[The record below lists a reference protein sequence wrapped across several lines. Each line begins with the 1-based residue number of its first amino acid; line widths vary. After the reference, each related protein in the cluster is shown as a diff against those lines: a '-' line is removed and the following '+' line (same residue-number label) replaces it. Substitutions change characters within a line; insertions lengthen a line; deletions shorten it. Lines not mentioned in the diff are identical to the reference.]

1 MQLTWTCTFVTPRA
15 ATLDQATTLVTSE
28 QRRHLVTIMNSL
40 QHQNVYIHMPSNQPE
55 VVPRSTFLAIRRKF
69 LSAPPQPILA
79 TPTTVQARYCPLRLH
94 LVNSH
99 SVCSLGHERRIR
111 RLVSAQPT
119 EKRQGFAAG
128 GARQGQPCAHSN
140 PHRLRA
146 ATRRKVSRPILR
158 NPCQSFS
165 PPATRFGIDGVS
177 FRQVE
182 QPLCFYVAASSC

>member
-1 MQLTWTCTFVTPRA
+1 MTPLA
-15 ATLDQATTLVTSE
+15 ATLDQATTVVTSE
-28 QRRHLVTIMNSL
+28 QYRYLVTIMNAL

-55 VVPRSTFLAIRRKF
+55 VAPWLAFLAIRRQF

-79 TPTTVQARYCPLRLH
+79 TPTTVQARYCSMRLQ

-99 SVCSLGHERRIR
+99 SVCSLCYGRRTG
-111 RLVSAQPT
+111 RLVSAQPR

-165 PPATRFGIDGVS
+165 PPAPRFGLDGVS

-182 QPLCFYVAASSC
+182 QPLCLYVAASSC

>member
-1 MQLTWTCTFVTPRA
+1 
-15 ATLDQATTLVTSE
+15 
-28 QRRHLVTIMNSL
+28 MNAL
-40 QHQNVYIHMPSNQPE
+40 QHQKVYIHMPSNQPE
-55 VVPRSTFLAIRRKF
+55 VAPWSAFLANRRQFGTGPKK
-69 LSAPPQPILA
+69 PQTSLT
-79 TPTTVQARYCPLRLH
+79 TPTTVQARYCFMRLH

-99 SVCSLGHERRIR
+99 SVCSLCYERRTG
-111 RLVSAQPT
+111 RLVSAQPR